1 MEDNNNLNNIFRDRF
16 NTDDIPKEKWNT
28 PDHEVW
34 SNIERTLPKKEE
46 KSSKSTL
53 IPFLLSLALLSFMFL
68 GYKYFE
74 KAQKVMGLE
83 ILLKECSES
92 KEIPLNNFSAQ
103 NSIPQTSNKQNS
115 TPQNS
120 IVKNGKSS
128 KSSFEDSQVIKSPS
142 LVAKGSTNIQL
153 SNLNKIENIMGDVK
167 ISSSNVNILSNFG
180 TSDPNLNKD
189 GDNKVISINSER
201 ELNEEN
207 KFEKGRVLKIT
218 PLNQMELIML
228 TSSKNRFL
236 IDFPN
241 INSPM
246 IIPSKKT
253 SGPWMVGVSSGYIQ
267 WVDHKKGR
275 LNNPLSELLLDENTS
290 SSFNLQLNFKKV
302 LHPKLSLNLGLGTYS
317 RTQSST
323 YRLSLPYS
331 TANETSHGNEFH
343 NYFEHSLPTS
353 LGNINTNL
361 TLARSISSNVT
372 NNENVDLDFS
382 LSNKIHAINVPV
394 TFIYYPMNSGQGLY
408 FETGINTEFIYQQK
422 LTNVTTNSFH
432 SQVDDR
438 DMKVAFDR
446 KQIEQINFSIPLG
459 IGYSKKIG
467 KDISIDFS
475 ANYGFGLNNV
485 HMHEGF
491 THKIDRITS
500 QISVFK
506 SL

>member
-1 MEDNNNLNNIFRDRF
+1 MEDRNNLNNIFRDRF
-16 NTDDIPKEKWNT
+16 NNEDIPKEEWNT

-34 SNIERTLPKKEE
+34 ENIERTLPKKED

-74 KAQKVMGLE
+74 KAQKVNDLE

-92 KEIPLNNFSAQ
+92 KEIPSYNFSAQ
-103 NSIPQTSNKQNS
+103 NSITQT
-115 TPQNS
+115 S
-120 IVKNGKSS
+120 IVKNDKSI
-128 KSSFEDSQVIKSPS
+128 KSSFEASQVNNSFY
-142 LVAKGSTNIQL
+142 LVVKGLTNIQAPNLNINENIFDDVKVL
-153 SNLNKIENIMGDVK
+153 SSNGNIISNFGPSDLNLNKGANNKLDS
-167 ISSSNVNILSNFG
+167 IS
-180 TSDPNLNKD
+180 
-189 GDNKVISINSER
+189 SER
-201 ELNEEN
+201 ELNSAN
-207 KFEKGRVLKIT
+207 KFEKGRILEVT
-218 PLNQMELIML
+218 PLNQMELMML
-228 TSSKNRFL
+228 LSSKNRLL
-236 IDFPN
+236 IDFTNTN
-241 INSPM
+241 IPM
-246 IIPSKKT
+246 IISSKKT
-253 SGPWMVGVSSGYIQ
+253 TGPWMIGVSSGHIQ

-290 SSFNLQLNFKKV
+290 SSFNLQLNFLKV
-302 LHPKLSLNLGLGTYS
+302 LHPKLSLNLGLGIYS

-331 TANETSHGNEFH
+331 IANETSHGNEFH

-382 LSNKIHAINVPV
+382 LANKTRAINVPI
-394 TFIYYPMNSGQGLY
+394 TFIYYPMNNGQGLY
-408 FETGINTEFIYQQK
+408 FETGINTELIYQQK
-422 LTNVTTNSFH
+422 LAKVTTNSFH

-446 KQIEQINFSIPLG
+446 KQIEQINFAIPLG
-459 IGYSKKIG
+459 IGYSKKLG
-467 KDISIDFS
+467 SNISIDFS
-475 ANYGFGLNNV
+475 AKYGFGLSNV

>member
-1 MEDNNNLNNIFRDRF
+1 MEDRNNLNNIFRDRF
-16 NTDDIPKEKWNT
+16 NNEDIPKEEWNT

-46 KSSKSTL
+46 ESSKSIL

-74 KAQKVMGLE
+74 KAQKVKDLE

-92 KEIPLNNFSAQ
+92 KEMPLNNFSAQ
-103 NSIPQTSNKQNS
+103 NAILQTSNKQNA

-128 KSSFEDSQVIKSPS
+128 FKDSQVIKSLS
-142 LVAKGSTNIQL
+142 LVAKESTNIQS
-153 SNLNKIENIMGDVK
+153 SNLNKIENIMDDVK
-167 ISSSNVNILSNFG
+167 VSSSNGNILSNFG
-180 TSDPNLNKD
+180 TSDLNLNND
-189 GDNKVISINSER
+189 GDYNVNSIISER
-201 ELNEEN
+201 DLNEEN
-207 KFEKGRVLKIT
+207 KFEQGRFLKIT
-218 PLNQMELIML
+218 PLYQMELMML

-331 TANETSHGNEFH
+331 TANETSQGNEFH

-382 LSNKIHAINVPV
+382 LANKTRAINVPI
-394 TFIYYPMNSGQGLY
+394 TFIYYPMNNGQGLY
-408 FETGINTEFIYQQK
+408 FETGINTELIYQQK
-422 LTNVTTNSFH
+422 LAKVTTNSFH

-459 IGYSKKIG
+459 IGYSKKLAS
-467 KDISIDFS
+467 DISIDFS